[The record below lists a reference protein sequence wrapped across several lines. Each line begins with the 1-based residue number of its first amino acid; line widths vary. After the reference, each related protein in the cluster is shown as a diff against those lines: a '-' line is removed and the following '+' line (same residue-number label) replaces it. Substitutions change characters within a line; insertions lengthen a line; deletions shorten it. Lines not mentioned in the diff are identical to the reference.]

1 MKTRHVSKFIDV
13 FQITCSWKKNIEIPG
28 SHYFSFFALSNLLT
42 QACWH
47 YLQDSAAHFFWTCK
61 MYIYYLL
68 LHLFASLCPHTVIWC
83 SQILNKT
90 VFIVIFYCFCCQT
103 SKLIWNSDWN
113 ATHWDYI
120 TSSPFQDVNLHKNP
134 DLKSSCRLIKSNTH
148 KIKTIAVLWFRLLLH
163 VKLEKQHNIWFN

>member
-1 MKTRHVSKFIDV
+1 MKKEHRNTRFPLLLFLCTEQFTYTS
-13 FQITCSWKKNIEIPG
+13 
-28 SHYFSFFALSNLLT
+28 LLT
-42 QACWH
+42 LFAGQRSSLLLNMQNVH
-47 YLQDSAAHFFWTCK
+47 
-61 MYIYYLL
+61 YYLL